1 MTNCLARSTGMAA
14 MRRNA
19 KKENRRASFYFPLEE
34 DCDTHRLVALALA
47 SPYLISML
55 AALTQFLGDRPS
67 FYYPPE
73 QVLTMKERFHLE
85 TPELLRLMV
94 QVIRQFAVVP
104 ISNFRVGAAALGS
117 SGAIYCGVNMEW
129 TRVAFAQTV
138 HAEQCCLTNAWHHRE
153 PRILMLAASEPPCG
167 HCRQFMN
174 ELCGCENLQVIS
186 KDSAPMPLHDL
197 LPKDFGPAA
206 LEMRGIDA
214 TWQGPALRPV
224 GSPKVPAD
232 LLQAALEA
240 AQRAHVPYGTGPS
253 GSRSTPLRHL
263 LGCPLENAAY
273 NPTFSPLQ
281 VALVRMHCDHK
292 PWTASPRRPA
302 SCLVSSPQAPYHVV
316 SIERVPSN

>member
-1 MTNCLARSTGMAA
+1 
-14 MRRNA
+14 
-19 KKENRRASFYFPLEE
+19 
-34 DCDTHRLVALALA
+34 
-47 SPYLISML
+47 
-55 AALTQFLGDRPS
+55 
-67 FYYPPE
+67 
-73 QVLTMKERFHLE
+73 MKERFHLE

-253 GSRSTPLRHL
+253 GVALHTPY
-263 LGCPLENAAY
+263 GIYSGAPLENAAY

-292 PWTASPRRPA
+292 PLDCITEAVMVESPTGMVTYAAQARELLGVIA
-302 SCLVSSPQAPYHVV
+302 PQAPYHVV